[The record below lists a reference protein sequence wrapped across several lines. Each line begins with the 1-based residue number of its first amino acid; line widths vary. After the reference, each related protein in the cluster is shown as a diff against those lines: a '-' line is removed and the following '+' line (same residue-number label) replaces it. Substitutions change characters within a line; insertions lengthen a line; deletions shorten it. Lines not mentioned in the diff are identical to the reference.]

1 MPGPDKFITI
11 VHKRTKRSTSFNA
24 CKESASY
31 LTNALFGEQA
41 DMSYQRIQEIEKTVN
56 VWASVFFGIQ
66 RKLRCREDI
75 LPTAALPE

>member
-11 VHKRTKRSTSFNA
+11 VHKRTKCSTSFNA

-41 DMSYQRIQEIEKTVN
+41 DMRNQRIQEIEKTVN
-56 VWASVFFGIQ
+56 VYGLQFSLVFRGS
-66 RKLRCREDI
+66 
-75 LPTAALPE
+75 